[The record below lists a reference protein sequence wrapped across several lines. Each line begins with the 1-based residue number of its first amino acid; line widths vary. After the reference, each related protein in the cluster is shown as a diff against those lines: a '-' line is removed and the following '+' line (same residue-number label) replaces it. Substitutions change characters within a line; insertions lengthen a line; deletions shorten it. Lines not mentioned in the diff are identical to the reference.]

1 MRLQC
6 LMTFH
11 RFPVLVPKLQ
21 PVSDSPGELIC
32 QADLR
37 NVAPEILILGQGISR
52 TAPLRL

>member
-37 NVAPEILILGQGISR
+37 NVAPEILILGQGMSR
-52 TAPLRL
+52 TAPL